1 MSFLRGVAQTLDLQP
16 ATQAFVNT
24 RRRAED
30 RKHKL
35 EDEQRRLQEKAASL
49 GVNIEGMDRD
59 AALGAIGEYQ
69 SHDAVT
75 ARAGEVA
82 TARQVAEGGYVDADA
97 MRQHKEEMRG
107 LEIGA
112 ARAQTPEYR
121 EFEAEMR
128 RGEKEAD
135 EARKVVAEA
144 AEDGINI
151 LNDDGTTNVDKY
163 NEWMALR
170 TRMSEA
176 KIKADNARAK
186 YWSADRGTDAA
197 GKLQKAQTMVDQFV
211 PGYIA
216 ELDKYPDLNED
227 APELAGIKAHA
238 EARLKIFQLDPS
250 SSNLD
255 KMQAAMNE
263 LRQVYPEIYA
273 GYVGARGAAGAA
285 QGQDP
290 SALGLNRPPPAVPDP
305 AATPAVPE
313 STAIGS
319 GPPANLP
326 PGAPDT
332 TVTAPP
338 DTTVMAPPDTTVTAP
353 PDTTATTPSAL
364 GEPRADEEM
373 PKLNTQHQKTYDKAL
388 GLMESWEKDLDA
400 RGITGEEREGKLASI
415 YELAYGAILQ
425 ELWAKERERTGTTVS
440 PEEVENHPLL
450 VSMRKRYPQYAAK
463 FAEVALG

>member
-16 ATQAFVNT
+16 AAQTFVDT

-30 RKHKL
+30 RKNKL

-49 GVNIEGMDRD
+49 GINIEGMDRD

-290 SALGLNRPPPAVPDP
+290 SALGLNRPPPAVPDT

-326 PGAPDT
+326 PGA
-332 TVTAPP
+332 
-338 DTTVMAPPDTTVTAP
+338 PDTTVTAP